1 MTHVRPLLLVATLLS
16 AAFLVSGCDDANTN
30 SQEIAI
36 APSSITLTN
45 DKIWVVTFR
54 AGDNIGDNEAVGSS
68 TNIFYPLTWTVSDPG
83 QGRFISQSGA
93 SAIYQTAGRVTGVN
107 VINVRD
113 QGGQEG
119 QATVVLTIPAPPEP
133 TATSL

>member
-1 MTHVRPLLLVATLLS
+1 MTHARPLLLLATLLS
-16 AAFLVSGCDDANTN
+16 AALFFSGCDDANTN

-45 DKIWVVTFR
+45 DRIWVVTFR
-54 AGDNIGDNEAVGSS
+54 AGDNIGDNDAVGSS
-68 TNIFYPLTWTVSDPG
+68 TNIFYPLEWTVSDSG

-113 QGGQEG
+113 QGGQVG
-119 QATVVLTIPAPPEP
+119 QATVILTIPAPPEA